1 MKCVTDKFE
10 NQSTWIAV
18 CKQNEICGVHWLT
31 CKLEKR
37 QTLDVLQYM
46 QNDILWENQS
56 LLSYLKFK
64 RLIEFERLFVKSE
77 YRQQGMF
84 FMLFWCVS
92 KASYLA
98 GVNGVCTITHINL
111 QNFHQSFKRWEFDY
125 GDVVKTNRF
134 YLQSQYLRE
143 CANNLEKLINN
154 IYT

>member
-10 NQSTWIAV
+10 NQSIWIAV
-18 CKQNEICGVHWLT
+18 CKQNEICGVDRLT

-64 RLIEFERLFVKSE
+64 RLIEFERLFVKPE
-77 YRQQGMF
+77 YRRQGMF
-84 FMLFWCVS
+84 FMLFWCIS

-98 GVNGVCTITHINL
+98 GVNGVCTTTHINL
-111 QNFHQSFKRWEFDY
+111 QYFHQNFKRWEFDY
-125 GDVVKTNRF
+125 GDGVKTNLF
-134 YLQSQYLRE
+134 YLQSQYFPE
-143 CANNLEKLINN
+143 CANNLEKIINN